1 MLLRQC
7 HCCKGDMNVQG
18 WCELSFRI
26 KLKNPSLSTV
36 SVETRFDDECNK
48 EALNTCKVFPT
59 VIKNITWNPNSRIL
73 VMLFFGFPISP
84 YSIQPH
90 VTTIGYT
97 EAHVKTS
104 ESNLLSC
111 YIQIIKPQ
119 VDETHNH
126 QKADSL
132 RAPSLSKLNNMV
144 NSNSIFNRMC
154 GGFSN
159 KMEGLIVH
167 TTTHTISINLWTPC
181 F

>member
-1 MLLRQC
+1 MREISRLTWPLSILLQAIHRLKSIWMVRVSKCFGNTEEVVRSTMLLRQC

-111 YIQIIKPQ
+111 YIQIIKP
-119 VDETHNH
+119 
-126 QKADSL
+126 
-132 RAPSLSKLNNMV
+132 
-144 NSNSIFNRMC
+144 
-154 GGFSN
+154 
-159 KMEGLIVH
+159 
-167 TTTHTISINLWTPC
+167 
-181 F
+181 